1 MHRSVARFHLYRYQ
15 LLPVD
20 RFFQGDLY
28 GAATVDDLIH
38 RKNAIFAE
46 ALKAPGA
53 FGNGR
58 TETAT
63 QLLTETDDF
72 LLYRIAANRS
82 LQHETRDFKT
92 EIIDNWPKILVVI
105 WNAPDKQLIAIQHRA
120 NAFQETEAV
129 VKLIIDSLEPLL
141 AKNQL
146 TVLWEPL
153 FEKKIF
159 WDLVEK
165 YKGKIQE
172 VDFELVTPNMA
183 NISGVLPENLRQF
196 AKCTNAV
203 KSRVAIASDASASLK
218 IDPTDAVVNALV
230 EYSSEGGGDIS
241 LRLAGVKKKIHTSR
255 TVREV
260 SIDEMALQG
269 TPDNIASILRELLS

>member
-183 NISGVLPENLRQF
+183 DLPP
-196 AKCTNAV
+196 
-203 KSRVAIASDASASLK
+203 SLV
-218 IDPTDAVVNALV
+218 PAH
-230 EYSSEGGGDIS
+230 G
-241 LRLAGVKKKIHTSR
+241 
-255 TVREV
+255 
-260 SIDEMALQG
+260 
-269 TPDNIASILRELLS
+269 

>member
-1 MHRSVARFHLYRYQ
+1 
-15 LLPVD
+15 
-20 RFFQGDLY
+20 
-28 GAATVDDLIH
+28 
-38 RKNAIFAE
+38 
-46 ALKAPGA
+46 
-53 FGNGR
+53 
-58 TETAT
+58 
-63 QLLTETDDF
+63 
-72 LLYRIAANRS
+72 
-82 LQHETRDFKT
+82 
-92 EIIDNWPKILVVI
+92 
-105 WNAPDKQLIAIQHRA
+105 
-120 NAFQETEAV
+120 
-129 VKLIIDSLEPLL
+129 LL

-196 AKCTNAV
+196 AKCANAV